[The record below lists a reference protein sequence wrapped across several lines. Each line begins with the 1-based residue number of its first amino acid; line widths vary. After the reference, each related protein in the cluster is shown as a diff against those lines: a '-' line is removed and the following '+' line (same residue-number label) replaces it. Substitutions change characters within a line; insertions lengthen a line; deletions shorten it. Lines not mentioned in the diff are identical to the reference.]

1 MAPVPTEPT
10 CDGALLARLAAGDAD
25 ACTELVRKYL
35 RPATLFAAQLTGDRD
50 EAEDI
55 VQRAFILAVERASE
69 LDTSRPFAPW
79 LFAVVRR
86 LALKRHA
93 RQRHRRALWE
103 RWRPEVSS
111 SQIEPDAAIAAASDL
126 ALVRGELRTFSPMQ
140 AACFELVVLRDV
152 AAEDVAAMYEISEAT
167 VRQHVFRARR
177 ALRDR
182 LAGVLG
188 PTALP
193 WTGDPAAS

>member
-10 CDGALLARLAAGDAD
+10 QDRALLVRLAAGDAD
-25 ACTELVRKYL
+25 ACTELVRRYV

-50 EAEDI
+50 DAEDI

-69 LDTSRPFAPW
+69 LDPSRPFAPW

-93 RQRHRRALWE
+93 RRQHRRALWE
-103 RWRPEVSS
+103 RWRPDDATPNL
-111 SQIEPDAAIAAASDL
+111 QPDAAVAEASDL
-126 ALVRGELRTFSPMQ
+126 ALVRRELRTLSPMQ

-152 AAEDVAAMYEISEAT
+152 SVDDVAAMYDVAAST
-167 VRQHVFRARR
+167 VRQHVFRARQ
-177 ALRDR
+177 ALRAR
-182 LAGVLG
+182 LEPLIG
-188 PTALP
+188 PLP
-193 WTGDPAAS
+193 SRLTDTPGER